1 MKKDTLLAHIQ
12 STSRELMKQ
21 FEFLN
26 DRFSAIGSSLHYHA
40 LIELNTYKILSM
52 KQLSSLLNLEKHT
65 TSRLVAQLIKKEIC
79 QIKLQENDRRFKFIS
94 LTPTGS
100 ELVREIN
107 TESHLHIQKML
118 ALIDKKEQTFLSQGL
133 SLYTKI
139 LKQFRLQEE
148 SKIRKVLKK
157 DISQLHSIYKHAQ
170 TRSACNLDA
179 HPTAV
184 SFFKMDNKEVPK
196 ALTQA
201 RSNYFVIEHKAEI
214 LGGAGY
220 RPLSEV
226 HPEICV
232 IEGLHI
238 SLSACGAGLCKI
250 LMQTVLQHAKLD
262 GFKQCYL
269 EDYGFMQ
276 DKFEFYRKLGFRRL
290 DDALIPP
297 TSSSTNH
304 WYVKKF

>member
-26 DRFSAIGSSLHYHA
+26 DRFSAIGSSLQYHA

-52 KQLSSLLNLEKHT
+52 KQLSNLLNLEKHT
-65 TSRLVAQLIKKEIC
+65 TSRLVAQLIKKGIC
-79 QIKLQENDRRFKFIS
+79 QIKPQENDRRFKFIS

-148 SKIRKVLKK
+148 SKIRKILKK
-157 DISQLHSIYKHAQ
+157 DISQLRTIYKHAQ
-170 TRSACNLDA
+170 TRSACSLDA
-179 HPTAV
+179 QPTTT
-184 SFFKMDNKEVPK
+184 SFLKMDNKEVPK
-196 ALTQA
+196 ALTRA
-201 RSNYFVIEHKAEI
+201 GGSYFVIEHKAEI

-220 RPLSEV
+220 KLLSEDQ
-226 HPEICV
+226 PEICI

-276 DKFEFYRKLGFRRL
+276 DKSEFYKKLGFKRL
-290 DDALIPP
+290 ADALIPP
-297 TSSSTNH
+297 TYTSKNH
-304 WYVKKF
+304 WYVKEF